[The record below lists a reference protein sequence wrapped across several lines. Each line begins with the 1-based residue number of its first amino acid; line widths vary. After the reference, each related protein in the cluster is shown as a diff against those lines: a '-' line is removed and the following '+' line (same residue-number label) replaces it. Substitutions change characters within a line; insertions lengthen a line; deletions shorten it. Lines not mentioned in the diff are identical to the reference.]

1 MRILK
6 KHIEHKNHGG
16 MVVVSLEKEDD
27 MYHLYNIINNGDRI
41 TSSTVRAVIHESNSG
56 STTKQRMKITLKI
69 TVEYITFDTDS
80 CSLHIKGKC
89 CEENEYVKIGQYHT
103 IDIELNQTFTVEK
116 ECWDMVHL
124 KILDDACDST
134 NTAEIAAVMM
144 QDGLANICIVGN
156 TMTLVKCKIEK
167 HLPKKRQSN
176 EIYMKARNKFFDEV
190 YLAITRYINFEH
202 IKVLIIA
209 SPGYVK
215 DDFVTFMSNKSAKQN
230 DNYYSMH
237 KSKIIK
243 LHASSG
249 YKKSL
254 DEILGSDEIS
264 SQLVNFKAIDETK
277 ALKRFYDM
285 LGDCSLCYFIQS
297 FLLIHSLFL

>member
-1 MRILK
+1 ML
-6 KHIEHKNHGG
+6 
-16 MVVVSLEKEDD
+16 
-27 MYHLYNIINNGDRI
+27 I
-41 TSSTVRAVIHESNSG
+41 TYKR
-56 STTKQRMKITLKI
+56 
-69 TVEYITFDTDS
+69 
-80 CSLHIKGKC
+80 KC

-243 LHASSG
+243 LHSSSG

-297 FLLIHSLFL
+297 FLLIHSLFLQALKKIGFVTGIVKYY